1 MSTVA
6 ALLVIAIVYAAG
18 DFVAQKTKAVFS
30 MLFVSGIIFMVGFW
44 FGIPKTLFEDSAIV
58 PVALAFIP
66 MLMVHMGTLMKL
78 KDLREEW
85 KTVLIALGAIVAASA
100 ALFLIG
106 SPLIGKEF
114 AVPAAGPISG
124 GVVATL
130 IMSEAAKAKGLET
143 VLVFLTLLLVLQNF
157 VGLPVASVCLNREGR
172 RLRGLFRSGE
182 GVTEVNEGEEVVEE
196 HEKPA
201 LRIFP
206 ETPKE
211 LQTPFILIMKAL
223 LVGWLAVLVAGLLG
237 DVINKFVMA
246 LAFGILFYE
255 TGFLEN
261 KILTKANAEGLALF
275 ALLVPI
281 FMSLNKATP
290 DMVMSLIGPIV
301 VAFGIALVGIVA
313 VALVSAKI
321 FKYTWEMSLAIGVC
335 CLFGFPATFII
346 SNEVAT
352 ALGETPE
359 EREFVLTGI
368 LPKMLVSGF
377 TTVTIASVFL
387 AGFLANLL

>member
-1 MSTVA
+1 
-6 ALLVIAIVYAAG
+6 
-18 DFVAQKTKAVFS
+18 
-30 MLFVSGIIFMVGFW
+30 
-44 FGIPKTLFEDSAIV
+44 
-58 PVALAFIP
+58 
-66 MLMVHMGTLMKL
+66 
-78 KDLREEW
+78 
-85 KTVLIALGAIVAASA
+85 
-100 ALFLIG
+100 
-106 SPLIGKEF
+106 
-114 AVPAAGPISG
+114 
-124 GVVATL
+124 
-130 IMSEAAKAKGLET
+130 
-143 VLVFLTLLLVLQNF
+143 
-157 VGLPVASVCLNREGR
+157 
-172 RLRGLFRSGE
+172 
-182 GVTEVNEGEEVVEE
+182 
-196 HEKPA
+196 
-201 LRIFP
+201 
-206 ETPKE
+206 
-211 LQTPFILIMKAL
+211 
-223 LVGWLAVLVAGLLG
+223 
-237 DVINKFVMA
+237 MA

>member
-1 MSTVA
+1 
-6 ALLVIAIVYAAG
+6 
-18 DFVAQKTKAVFS
+18 
-30 MLFVSGIIFMVGFW
+30 MLFEG
-44 FGIPKTLFEDSAIV
+44 KSA
-58 PVALAFIP
+58 PEKF
-66 MLMVHMGTLMKL
+66 
-78 KDLREEW
+78 
-85 KTVLIALGAIVAASA
+85 
-100 ALFLIG
+100 
-106 SPLIGKEF
+106 
-114 AVPAAGPISG
+114 
-124 GVVATL
+124 
-130 IMSEAAKAKGLET
+130 
-143 VLVFLTLLLVLQNF
+143 
-157 VGLPVASVCLNREGR
+157 
-172 RLRGLFRSGE
+172 
-182 GVTEVNEGEEVVEE
+182 VEE
-196 HEKPA
+196 HAKPV

-211 LQTPFILIMKAL
+211 LQTPFILIMKAM
-223 LVGWLAVLVAGLLG
+223 LVGWLAVLVAGLMG
-237 DVINKFVMA
+237 DVINEFVMA

-301 VAFGIALVGIVA
+301 ISFAVALVGIVA

-387 AGFLANLL
+387 AGFLVNLL